1 MMKMLVNDVREIDS
15 LRSHVA
21 AQAVQCQR
29 SEREMWAAIGRLA
42 DAYQSLVCQV
52 SDLSDSVVSLRRLVV
67 WCIAVAVV
75 AAVSSLACV
84 GGLLWLIL
92 R

>member
-1 MMKMLVNDVREIDS
+1 MRMLVDDVREIDS

-21 AQAVQCQR
+21 ARDVESQQT
-29 SEREMWAAIGRLA
+29 EREMWAAIGRLA

-52 SDLSDSVVSLRRLVV
+52 SELSDRVASLRRLLI

-75 AAVSSLACV
+75 SAVSSLACV